1 MVNRR
6 AAAVNDSI
14 LPRDDDEVMEPDLPS
29 RMMQH
34 ITGAWVSQAVCAAA
48 TLGVADEL
56 AEGPHRVEAIADAIG
71 TDADALHRLLRAL
84 AGLGLVEETG
94 DREFTLTELGELLT
108 ADAPNSLRG
117 MALMFGSHW
126 HRRAWTGLA
135 ESIRT
140 GESAFVRVFGDS
152 WEYFRD
158 HPDDGE
164 VFNKAMTAASGTVLA
179 PGLSAYD
186 FTRFAR
192 IVDVGGG
199 HGALLAGVLAGH
211 DAAQGVL
218 YDLPNVI
225 AGAGAPLERAG
236 VANRCEL
243 VGGSFLDAVPA
254 GGDAYLL
261 ANIIHDWDDRSAV
274 RILRNCRAAMNPGGR
289 VLLCEAVI
297 PEKAG
302 EAPQAS
308 LIDLE
313 MLVMAPGARQRTA
326 GEFERLFESAGLRLV
341 GITATGDTF
350 SVVEAEAA

>member
-1 MVNRR
+1 
-6 AAAVNDSI
+6 
-14 LPRDDDEVMEPDLPS
+14 MEPDLPT
-29 RMMQH
+29 RMIQL
-34 ITGAWVSQAVCAAA
+34 ITGAWAAQAVCAAA

-56 AEGPHRVEAIADAIG
+56 ANGPRRVEAVADAIG
-71 TDADALHRLLRAL
+71 ADADALHRLLRAL
-84 AGLGLVEETG
+84 AGLGLVEETA

-108 ADAPNSLRG
+108 TDAPNSLRG
-117 MALMFGSHW
+117 IARMLGSPW
-126 HRRAWTGLA
+126 HRRAWTDLA
-135 ESIRT
+135 ESVRS
-140 GESAFVRVFGDS
+140 GESAFVRLFGDS

-158 HPDDGE
+158 HPADGE
-164 VFNKAMTAASGTVLA
+164 VFNDAMTATSGTLLA

-218 YDLPNVI
+218 YDLPEVI

-236 VANRCEL
+236 VADRCEL

-261 ANIIHDWDDRSAV
+261 ANIIHDCDDRIAV
-274 RILRNCRAAMNPGGR
+274 RILRNCSAAMNPGGR
-289 VLLCEAVI
+289 VLLCEAVM

-341 GITATGDTF
+341 GITAVGDTF
-350 SVVEAEAA
+350 SVVETEAA